1 MDKPTT
7 EQYNDAR
14 ANITMLKDCI
24 LYEKQQ
30 IDELL
35 DKICSSKERIKI
47 YENSLERNKEIITAY
62 EMYEKYENE

>member
-47 YENSLERNKEIITAY
+47 YENYLK
-62 EMYEKYENE
+62 

>member
-1 MDKPTT
+1 MKT
-7 EQYNDAR
+7 E
-14 ANITMLKDCI
+14 K
-24 LYEKQQ
+24 E

-47 YENSLERNKEIITAY
+47 YENSLKRNKEIITVY

>member
-1 MDKPTT
+1 MDKQTT
-7 EQYNDAR
+7 KQYNDAR

-47 YENSLERNKEIITAY
+47 YENSLERNKEIITVY